1 MQTINTTT
9 RSQYLNQVKKI
20 IPQKPTCV
28 EVGVL
33 RGNFSELILSHLN
46 PKKLHLVDP
55 WERGADKNSP
65 ATHYSGGRA
74 RIPTAYSTNDQYQLV
89 KSKFNNQIQSK
100 SVVLHRGYSY
110 DCVESFDDNYF
121 DFIYIDACHLY
132 ESVKADLEMFLPKLK
147 TNGLMCG
154 HDYFNDPKGSN
165 FGVIQ
170 AVDEFCEKFNFQ
182 MIIFNN
188 PSFDWALMQK

>member
-1 MQTINTTT
+1 MIIHQSREN
-9 RSQYLNQVKKI
+9 YLKEIEKI

-28 EVGVL
+28 EVGVFK
-33 RGNFSELILSHLN
+33 GIFSQLIYNCLK
-46 PKKLHLVDP
+46 PRKLHLIDP
-55 WERGADKNSP
+55 WEHGADKNSP
-65 ATHYSGGRA
+65 ATHYSGK
-74 RIPTAYSTNDQYQLV
+74 ISHLPTAYSTNDQYQLV
-89 KSKFNNQIQSK
+89 KSKFNNQIQSE
-100 SVVLHRGYSY
+100 SVVLHQGYSY

-154 HDYFNDPKGSN
+154 HDYFNDPRDSN

-182 MIIFNN
+182 MVILNK
-188 PSFDWALMQK
+188 SGFDWALKHKA